1 MLTVLEDSLPTLE
14 RHREFI
20 SKWLEDRAK
29 SRHGFLSPRPYP
41 KIGARVPKQVLDA
54 VGVCP
59 ASCIAAQNAASI
71 RTGSRADQ

>member
-29 SRHGFLSPRPYP
+29 SRHGFLIASP
-41 KIGARVPKQVLDA
+41 V
-54 VGVCP
+54 
-59 ASCIAAQNAASI
+59 SEE
-71 RTGSRADQ
+71 